1 MSISHL
7 KCTLT
12 FGFRASLNSELD
24 VQFLLGYY
32 FKVFFRDPTF
42 WHFNIFSTHLE
53 IHDNFVCVCVEMLFL
68 KNFTRC
74 CGQWNMVLKVMVW
87 EWGIKRNNRGWLCEN
102 LANKKNL
109 KSLLQSVSLTL
120 KKKLAKFWITKII
133 SLIFEDF
140 ENVRPFQTNSN
151 WRKKMKCFSS
161 MEKDNQIKLKISWL

>member
-1 MSISHL
+1 MHVHSLFCSNVVSGVSSPGECSEFKMSISSHVHPYIL
-7 KCTLT
+7 A
-12 FGFRASLNSELD
+12 FVQALNSELD

-32 FKVFFRDPTF
+32 FKVFSRPNFLTF
-42 WHFNIFSTHLE
+42 QHFSTHLE

-74 CGQWNMVLKVMVW
+74 CGQWNMVLKVMVG

-120 KKKLAKFWITKII
+120 KKKACKI
-133 SLIFEDF
+133 L
-140 ENVRPFQTNSN
+140 NYKNH
-151 WRKKMKCFSS
+151 
-161 MEKDNQIKLKISWL
+161 

>member
-53 IHDNFVCVCVEMLFL
+53 IHDNFVCVCEEMLFL

-74 CGQWNMVLKVMVW
+74 WGQWNMVLKVMVW

-133 SLIFEDF
+133 SRSLK
-140 ENVRPFQTNSN
+140 TL
-151 WRKKMKCFSS
+151 KM
-161 MEKDNQIKLKISWL
+161 